1 MMPTLVRS
9 TLAMSLCLGL
19 SAVAQTRGTA
29 PPPTTSEAASK
40 PTAPPSGPTPLMTKW
55 TTSLSGFVEADFI
68 SDSTESYNETAGNGA
83 ISRPGTYAA
92 SHRRLTFA
100 VRNSRIGFRLNAPE
114 YSGIRV
120 SAAVEADFMGNQPP
134 NATEAQFFTAPGFR
148 LRHGFLKAETQY
160 VDILIGQF
168 WPLLGFQPHFDPNT
182 VELQGVPAAIYS
194 RTPQIRVSHLFKA
207 DPVSVEV
214 AVAALRP
221 PQRDSGW
228 PDGQAGVRLIYDG
241 WKGVHTIGATGTA
254 ADSLSLAFS
263 GALRGFKLPEFSA
276 TPVADVSTT
285 STAFSIDLLLPIIPA
300 TFLQRGNAL
309 TLNASFS
316 NGSGFA
322 DQFTGLT
329 GGVGF
334 PALPGGGTYTPNI
347 DVGTA
352 VFAADGTLHTVD
364 WRGVVAGLQY
374 YLPPDGKIFISGNFS
389 QLYSPNAASYG
400 PASRVFNHSWWA
412 DGNLFV
418 DVTPA
423 LRFGL
428 EYAYYSQTYV
438 DGVNAT
444 NHRFQFSSWYIF

>member
-1 MMPTLVRS
+1 MLTLVRS
-9 TLAMSLCLGL
+9 MVTMSSCI
-19 SAVAQTRGTA
+19 AVAALAQAPRAA
-29 PPPTTSEAASK
+29 PPPTTSEAAAK
-40 PTAPPSGPTPLMTKW
+40 PTAVGAKW
-55 TTSLSGFVEADFI
+55 TTSLYGFVETDVI

-83 ISRPGTYAA
+83 ISRPGTYTGE
-92 SHRRLTFA
+92 HRRLTLA

-114 YSGIRV
+114 YSGIRA
-120 SAAVEADFMGNQPP
+120 SALVEADFMGNQPP
-134 NATEAQFFTAPGFR
+134 NASEAQFFTNPGFR
-148 LRHGFLKAETQY
+148 IRHAFLKAETEY
-160 VDILIGQF
+160 VDILIGQY
-168 WPLLGFQPHFDPNT
+168 WPLLGFQPIFDPNT
-182 VELQGVPAAIYS
+182 VELQGVPAQVYS
-194 RTPQIRVSHLFKA
+194 RTPQIRVSHLFKLQ
-207 DPVSVEV
+207 PVSVEV

-228 PDGQAGVRLIYDG
+228 PDGQAGVRLIYDE
-241 WKGVHTIGATGTA
+241 WKGVHTIGSTGTT
-254 ADSLSLAFS
+254 ADALSIAFS
-263 GALRGFKLPEFSA
+263 GALRGFKLPELSA

-285 STAFSIDLLLPIIPA
+285 STAYSIDLLLPIIQA
-300 TFLQRGNAL
+300 TLQQRGNAL

-322 DQFTGLT
+322 DQFTGLS

-334 PALPGGGTYTPNI
+334 PGLPGGGTYSPNI

-364 WRGVVAGLQY
+364 WRSLLVGLQY
-374 YLPPDGKIFISGNFS
+374 YLPPDGKIWISTNFS
-389 QLYSPNAASYG
+389 QLYSANAASFG
-400 PASRVFNHSWWA
+400 PATRVFNHSWWA

-428 EYAYYSQTYV
+428 EYAYFSQTYV
-438 DGVNAT
+438 DGVNAS